1 MDAFKHARMVTNLQ
15 LIKGLYWTCPVL
27 TLWILTNEAQ
37 GLTALGHADGRS
49 RDESTVKR
57 GLVGEVTEA
66 FGDGIIRN
74 TVPPVIVPVS
84 PQPNPVVTKGSR

>member
-1 MDAFKHARMVTNLQ
+1 MVTNLQ
-15 LIKGLYWTCPVL
+15 SIKGLNWTCPVL

-49 RDESTVKR
+49 GDESTVKR

-74 TVPPVIVPVS
+74 TVPPVVALVPVS